1 MLLNGKSRGEGSPLV
16 LIHGLFGDL
25 DNLGGLAKSLAQHFC
40 VYQID
45 LPNHGQSYH
54 TESMDY
60 QSQSDAVIAWMNA
73 QRLETVTL
81 VGHSMGGKV
90 AMAIAQRFPER
101 VSQLVVM
108 DIAPVDYQ
116 VSRHDNV
123 FNALRETQTVTLE
136 NRQQAQSI
144 MNRTI
149 ENTGV
154 TQFLLK
160 SLYKTDH
167 GHYDWRFNIDNLY
180 HGYRDIMGWTAFGPY
195 SGPTLFVKGQNSE
208 YIQSAHRDTIVAQF
222 PQSKAHMVA
231 GTGHWLHAEKP
242 AVVASVIERFLMSGE
257 R

>member
-1 MLLNGKSRGEGSPLV
+1 MLFNGKSRGEGSPLV

-25 DNLGGLAKSLAQHFC
+25 DNLGGLAKTLADHFC

-45 LPNHGQSYH
+45 LPNHGRSYH
-54 TESMDY
+54 TESTDY
-60 QSQSDAVIAWMNA
+60 QSQSDAVVAWMDG
-73 QRLETVTL
+73 QQLESAII

-90 AMAIAQRFPER
+90 AMAVAQRFPER
-101 VSQLVVM
+101 VEQLVVM

-123 FNALRETQTVTLE
+123 FKALHQTQRVTLKS
-136 NRQQAQSI
+136 RQQAQTI
-144 MNRTI
+144 MNESI
-149 ENTGV
+149 ENPGV
-154 TQFLLK
+154 SQFLLK

-167 GHYDWRFNIDNLY
+167 GHYAWRFNIDNLY
-180 HGYRDIMGWTAFGPY
+180 HGYRDIMGWTEFGQY

-208 YIQSAHRDTIVAQF
+208 YILPDHREAIVAQF
-222 PQSKAHMVA
+222 PHSKAHMVA

-242 AVVASVIERFLMSGE
+242 AVVASVIERFLMPSE